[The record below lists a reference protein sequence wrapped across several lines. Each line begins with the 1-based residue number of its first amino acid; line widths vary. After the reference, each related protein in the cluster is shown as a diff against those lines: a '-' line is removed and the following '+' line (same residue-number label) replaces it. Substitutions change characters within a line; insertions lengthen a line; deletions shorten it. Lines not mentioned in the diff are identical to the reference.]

1 MNKHYLG
8 QIKINNDIVSV
19 FVKREDEDSIG
30 FYDSFGNFIAQK
42 EPNYQLLPSEQY
54 RNMPPEFLTQ
64 IDSLWQ
70 DIMKNG
76 VSLEAQN
83 RDLERFSGVLGV
95 DKERIMTSSSIGLFQ
110 KVEGTHKE
118 GDKKLDVDTR
128 KEDVIINKNNNE
140 VLDSLSARHEIGL
153 NELVDDRYTLGE
165 ILDIDD
171 PNATLICVHS
181 IDIKSTSRS
190 NSEFSFLIKY
200 PDGRLEKANM
210 LSQDDGTSP
219 DRDVYSSNRDGSDVN
234 KVGVRSMYRVKSPI
248 GKNSMISVSY
258 GDTGTLEFQYGKR
271 DITEQDFMSVPLST
285 TDKTT
290 RYVTKEVQDT
300 LDPERGM
307 YQAHKSTSE
316 ASSHMDKG
324 CNDLTLKEADG
335 NENTGH
341 QHLDDDHLLMIASN
355 ILNKNPELDEFYSIK
370 GLADDLKKYL
380 NNHPDR
386 TIEDFTKDT
395 LAVCEHYP
403 SIQK

>member
-1 MNKHYLG
+1 MSKHYLG
-8 QIKINNDIVSV
+8 QIKVNNDIVSI

-42 EPNYQLLPSEQY
+42 EPNYQLLPAEQY

-76 VSLEAQN
+76 ISLDTQN
-83 RDLERFSGVLGV
+83 RDLERFSGILGI
-95 DKERIMTSSSIGLFQ
+95 DKERVMSSSSIGLSQ
-110 KVEGTHKE
+110 KVDETPKKD
-118 GDKKLDVDTR
+118 DKKLEIDDR
-128 KEDVIINKNNNE
+128 KDNTITHKNNNE
-140 VLDSLSARHEIGL
+140 VLDSISAKTEIEL
-153 NELVDDRYTLGE
+153 DKLVDDRYTLGE
-165 ILDIDD
+165 ILGIDD

-200 PDGRLEKANM
+200 PDGRLEKADM
-210 LSQDDGTSP
+210 LSQEDGTSP

-234 KVGVRSMYRVKSPI
+234 KVGVRSMYRIKSPT
-248 GKNSMISVSY
+248 GKESMISVSY
-258 GDTGTLEFQYGKR
+258 GTAGTLDFQYGKR
-271 DITEQDFMSVPLST
+271 DITKQDFMSVPLESSYS
-285 TDKTT
+285 
-290 RYVTKEVQDT
+290 RYVTKEVQDS
-300 LDPERGM
+300 LDPERGI
-307 YQAHKSTSE
+307 YQAHKSAKE

-324 CNDLTLKEADG
+324 CDNLTLKEADG

-341 QHLDDDHLLMIASN
+341 QHLDDNHMLMIAAN
-355 ILNKNPELDEFYSIK
+355 ILDKNPELDEFYSTK

-386 TIEDFTKDT
+386 TIEDFTKDR
-395 LAVCEHYP
+395 LADCEHYP
-403 SIQK
+403 SMQK